1 MLSGME
7 AALTGLQAYGTKMQ
21 ATAHNVANLN
31 TEGFKRT
38 RVLLQESS
46 AQGVETF
53 AEQDMSPGAM
63 VVEQSGQGEEL
74 REQSNSDLGN
84 EFVDMMVTSHGYSAN
99 LKVLQTSDQML
110 GSLLDI
116 TA

>member
-1 MLSGME
+1 MLTGME

-31 TEGFKRT
+31 TDGFKRT
-38 RVLLQESS
+38 RVLMQESA
-46 AQGVETF
+46 AQGVETHV
-53 AEQDMSPGAM
+53 EQDMSPGAM
-63 VVEQSGQGEEL
+63 VVEQGGQGEEL

-84 EFVDMMVTSHGYSAN
+84 EFVEMMVTSHGYNAN
-99 LKVLQTSDQML
+99 LKVLQTADSML

-116 TA
+116 KA